1 MSRLFSFFR
10 VRGQRGQSIVE
21 YAVIIAF
28 VCVVALV
35 GLTALGSRTNNKLL
49 APAASLLP

>member
-1 MSRLFSFFR
+1 MIRLFSFLR
-10 VRGQRGQSIVE
+10 RRGQRGQSLVE

-28 VCVVALV
+28 VCIVALV
-35 GLTALGSRTNNKLL
+35 GLTALGTKTNSKLL